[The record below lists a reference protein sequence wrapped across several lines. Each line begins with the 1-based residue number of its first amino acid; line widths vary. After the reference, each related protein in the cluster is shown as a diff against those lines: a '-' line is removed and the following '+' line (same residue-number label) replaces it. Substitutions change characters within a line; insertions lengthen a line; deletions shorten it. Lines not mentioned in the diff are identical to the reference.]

1 MDEPHR
7 VRDDGVEA
15 ARQANPAAR
24 WIEGGKEA
32 IFGEHHAAPDQAIEE
47 RRLSSIRVANDGNGR
62 FAACGA
68 ALCARLAAAAHLVD
82 AGFHHGDAIANQAAV
97 GLKLRLTGAARADA
111 AART

>member
-15 ARQANPAAR
+15 ARQANPTAGG
-24 WIEGGKEA
+24 IEGGKEA

-47 RRLSSIRVANDGNGR
+47 RRLARVRVANDGNGR

-68 ALCARLAAAAHLVD
+68 ALCARLAAAAHLIN
-82 AGFHHGDAIANQAAV
+82 ARLHH
-97 GLKLRLTGAARADA
+97 
-111 AART
+111 